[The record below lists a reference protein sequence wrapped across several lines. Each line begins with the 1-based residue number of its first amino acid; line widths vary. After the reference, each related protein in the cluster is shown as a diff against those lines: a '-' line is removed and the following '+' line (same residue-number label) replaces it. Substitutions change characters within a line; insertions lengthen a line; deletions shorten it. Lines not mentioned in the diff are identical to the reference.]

1 MRVQGVGMEDMRVFT
16 VHAFREPPKAPGQ
29 VPAAPIE
36 TLLGSFATEG
46 EAVAVGRIAWEAFRA
61 SESRDVA
68 WWLVRASGEEL
79 ARWIAESRS
88 NIERVLDLRS
98 NTLVELDR

>member
-1 MRVQGVGMEDMRVFT
+1 MEDERVFT
-16 VHAFREPPKAPGQ
+16 VHEFREPRIVPGQ
-29 VPAAPIE
+29 APVDPVE

-46 EAVAVGRIAWEAFRA
+46 EAVAVGRTAWEAFRG

-88 NIERVLDLRS
+88 NVERVLDLRT
-98 NTLVELDR
+98 NTLVEINR